1 MRLLP
6 PFLMRKRKEE
16 QSGDRMA
23 KNRIGEIL
31 IKYGWITE
39 AQLRKA
45 LDQQRESPSKRTGAI
60 LMEAGLITP
69 RQLYQALGEQMEL
82 EVIDLGT
89 YPVDRKAVEM
99 IPRKIAVKY
108 HALAVEAE
116 RNNLT
121 VAVDDP
127 MNLYALEDIRLV
139 TKRDIR
145 LVLADRESIDKAIDI
160 YYAEVD
166 ARIAATRA
174 NRSAEFSDSA
184 IPHMEAGLDDD
195 PSPIVHLLNTLLWKG
210 YNTNVSDIHIEPHEK
225 ETIIRMRRDGML
237 LPYMTLAPV
246 LHLGLVARTKIL
258 AQMDIAQKMKPQ
270 DGHFKI
276 SLDGVEIN
284 IRVSFVPTEYGEK
297 GVLRF
302 LDSNTRIDYGQTFGM
317 NRENYGRMMEILQVP
332 NGIIYLTGPTGSGKT
347 TTLYSILQYLC
358 TLPVNIMTI
367 EDPVEKNIPGIN
379 QVQVNEKAGITFETG
394 LRSLLRQDPDVIMVG
409 ETRDYETAVISVR
422 AAITGHLV
430 FSTLHTNDTAS
441 TVTRLLDMGIPGYQ
455 ASSALAGIV
464 AQRLVRKICPYCRE
478 RYMPDAR
485 ERSIIYGK
493 DDPGGELFVFRGRG
507 CYLCD
512 DTGYKGRVAVH
523 EIMGIDSE
531 LRRMIS
537 EGKRPEELTEYAV
550 RHRGMSTLK
559 DDVRKLVLNGVT
571 SVEEM
576 KRMTFSLDSAE
587 KGEHPNGDAGK
598 RD

>member
-1 MRLLP
+1 
-6 PFLMRKRKEE
+6 
-16 QSGDRMA
+16 MA
-23 KNRIGEIL
+23 ESRIGEIL

-39 AQLRKA
+39 AQLKKA
-45 LDQQRESPSKRTGAI
+45 LELQRGEPSKRTGAI
-60 LMEAGLITP
+60 LMEEGLITP

-89 YPVDRKAVEM
+89 YPVDRKAVET
-99 IPRKIAVKY
+99 IPRKIAGKY
-108 HALAVEAE
+108 HALAVGFE

-127 MNLYALEDIRLV
+127 MNLYGLEDIRLV
-139 TKRDIR
+139 TKRNIR
-145 LVLADRESIDKAIDI
+145 LVLADTESIDKAIDI

-174 NRSAEFSDSA
+174 NRSVEFRDLA
-184 IPHMEAGLDDD
+184 LPHMEAGMDDD

-210 YNTNVSDIHIEPHEK
+210 YNTNVSDIHIEPNEK

-276 SLDGVEIN
+276 TLDGVEIN

-302 LDSNTRIDYGQTFGM
+302 LNSNTRIDYGQTFGM
-317 NRENYGRMMEILQVP
+317 NYENYGRMMEILQVP

-347 TTLYSILQYLC
+347 TTLYSILQYLT

-379 QVQVNEKAGITFETG
+379 QVQVNEKAGITFESG
-394 LRSLLRQDPDVIMVG
+394 LRSLLRQDPDIIMIG
-409 ETRDYETAVISVR
+409 ETRDHETASISVR

-430 FSTLHTNDTAS
+430 FSTLHTNNAAS
-441 TVTRLLDMGIPGYQ
+441 SVTRLLDMGIPGYQ
-455 ASSALAGIV
+455 ASSAMAGVV

-478 RYMPDAR
+478 EYVPDER
-485 ERSIIYGK
+485 ERAVIYGK
-493 DDPGGELFVFRGRG
+493 DDPGGELRVFRGKG

-523 EIMGIDSE
+523 EIMGIDSHM
-531 LRRMIS
+531 RHMIS
-537 EGKRPEELTEYAV
+537 DGRSPEELTEYAV
-550 RHRGMSTLK
+550 RHRGMRTLK
-559 DDVRKLVLNGVT
+559 DDVRKLVLNGIT

-587 KGEHPNGDAGK
+587 EGGTSDGNAGK
-598 RD
+598 FD